1 MLVKSRKHFCTSA
14 TVIALI
20 ITNIMYL
27 YQEFNSGT
35 PQGSNLDQGLDCIVI
50 NVFSDQGAASAAEAG
65 YSGSCR
71 EAGQIELIES
81 LHLLIFR
88 LELGLSKPQPFQQLQ
103 QQLATCIE
111 KYPWRFAL
119 RPSVGTWLTLK
130 LVKPSAALAEPA
142 VPAGVP
148 HAQKL

>member
-50 NVFSDQGAASAAEAG
+50 NAFSDTEHAGESALTKPKHWWRVKGSMLPSKNYTQLTACQWKIYRSTAG
-65 YSGSCR
+65 G
-71 EAGQIELIES
+71 
-81 LHLLIFR
+81 
-88 LELGLSKPQPFQQLQ
+88 
-103 QQLATCIE
+103 
-111 KYPWRFAL
+111 
-119 RPSVGTWLTLK
+119 
-130 LVKPSAALAEPA
+130 
-142 VPAGVP
+142 
-148 HAQKL
+148 